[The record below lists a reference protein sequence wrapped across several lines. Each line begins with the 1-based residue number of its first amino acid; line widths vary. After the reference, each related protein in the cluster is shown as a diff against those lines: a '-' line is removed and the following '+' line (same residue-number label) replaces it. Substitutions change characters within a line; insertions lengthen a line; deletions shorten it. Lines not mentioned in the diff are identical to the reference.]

1 MELRRHKEN
10 QEGEHKILKCAGR
23 AIEENQMI
31 KGGLVLEGGGMRG
44 IYTAGVL
51 DFFIE
56 QKLFFSDC
64 YGVSAGAC
72 HLCSYLSGQKGRAY
86 RVFVNYL
93 KDKEYCSLRSLITTG
108 DLFGAKMC
116 YDTIPNKLDPYDYEA
131 FTAYPGRAYAVVTN
145 IMTGKA
151 EYKPLREMH
160 RDIIAVRASASLPL
174 VSNNVYIDGIP
185 YLDGGIADSIPIIRS
200 LRDGNK
206 KNVIIMTKEV
216 GYRRKPT
223 SNMEAIRIRY
233 HKYPALVRNM
243 ARRHIAYNKTL
254 DFIEDHEKKGHIFVI
269 RPKVNPNV
277 GRLEKDETK
286 LKALYETGYEDAK
299 ESFEA
304 LKKYLNL
311 G

>member
-1 MELRRHKEN
+1 ME
-10 QEGEHKILKCAGR
+10 
-23 AIEENQMI
+23 MI
-31 KGGLVLEGGGMRG
+31 KSGLVLEGGGMRG

-51 DFFIE
+51 DYFME
-56 QKLFFSDC
+56 QNLVFSDC

-86 RVFVNYL
+86 RISVDYL

-116 YDTIPNKLDPYDYEA
+116 YDKIPNELNPYDYET
-131 FTAYPGRAYAVVTN
+131 FSAYGGRAYAVVTN
-145 IMTGKA
+145 ILTGKA

-174 VSNNVYIDGIP
+174 VSKNVYIDGIP
-185 YLDGGIADSIPIIRS
+185 YLDGGIADSIPILRS

-216 GYRRKPT
+216 GYRRKP
-223 SNMEAIRIRY
+223 SSDMKAIRLFY
-233 HKYPALVRNM
+233 HKYPALVRDM
-243 ARRHIAYNKTL
+243 ERRHIVYNRTL
-254 DFIEDHEKKGHIFVI
+254 DFIEEHEKKGHLFVI

-277 GRLEKDETK
+277 GRLEKDEAK
-286 LKALYETGYEDAK
+286 LRALYETGYEDAK
-299 ESFEA
+299 ASFKE
-304 LKKYLNL
+304 LKKYLKL
-311 G
+311 S

>member
-1 MELRRHKEN
+1 MKKHNKDHIEEP
-10 QEGEHKILKCAGR
+10 QTLKCAGKP
-23 AIEENQMI
+23 IESNQVI
-31 KGGLVLEGGGMRG
+31 KGGLILEGGGMRG

-51 DFFIE
+51 DYFME
-56 QKLFFSDC
+56 QNLFFSDC

-93 KDKEYCSLRSLITTG
+93 KDKEYCSIRSLITTG

-116 YDTIPNKLDPYDYEA
+116 YDTIPNKLDPYDYDA
-131 FTAYPGRAYAVVTN
+131 FSAYPGRAYAVVTN
-145 IMTGKA
+145 IITGKA

-206 KNVIIMTKEV
+206 KNVIIMTKEK

-233 HKYPALVRNM
+233 HKYPALVRDM
-243 ARRHIAYNKTL
+243 ARRHIEYNKVL
-254 DFIEDHEKKGHIFVI
+254 DFIEEHEKKGHIFVI
-269 RPKVNPNV
+269 RPKENPKV

-286 LKALYETGYEDAK
+286 LKALYEIGYEDAK
-299 ESFEA
+299 ESFEE
-304 LKKYLNL
+304 LKNYLKL
-311 G
+311 S

>member
-1 MELRRHKEN
+1 MK
-10 QEGEHKILKCAGR
+10 
-23 AIEENQMI
+23 
-31 KGGLVLEGGGMRG
+31 G

-51 DFFIE
+51 DCFIE
-56 QKLFFSDC
+56 EKLFFSDC

-93 KDKEYCSLRSLITTG
+93 KDKDYCGLRSLITTG
-108 DLFGAKMC
+108 DLFSAKMC
-116 YDTIPNKLDPYDYEA
+116 YDTIPNKLDPYDYDA
-131 FTAYPGRAYAVVTN
+131 FTAYSGRAYAVVTN

-174 VSNNVYIDGIP
+174 ISQNVYIDGIP

-200 LRDGNK
+200 LRDGNR
-206 KNVIIMTKEV
+206 KNVVIMTKEV

-223 SNMEAIRIRY
+223 SHMEAIRIRY
-233 HKYPALVRNM
+233 HKYPALVRDM
-243 ARRHIAYNKTL
+243 ARRHIVYNRTL
-254 DFIEDHEKKGHIFVI
+254 DFIEEHERKGHIFVI

-277 GRLEKDETK
+277 GRLEKDESK
-286 LKALYETGYEDAK
+286 LKKLYETGYEDAK
-299 ESFEA
+299 QSLND
-304 LKKYLNL
+304 LKEYLRL
-311 G
+311 S

>member
-1 MELRRHKEN
+1 ME
-10 QEGEHKILKCAGR
+10 
-23 AIEENQMI
+23 MI
-31 KGGLVLEGGGMRG
+31 KSGLVLEGGGMRG

-51 DFFIE
+51 DYFME
-56 QKLFFSDC
+56 QNLVFSDC

-86 RVFVNYL
+86 RISVDYL

-116 YDTIPNKLDPYDYEA
+116 YDKIPNELNPYDYET
-131 FTAYPGRAYAVVTN
+131 FSVYGGRAYAVVTN
-145 IMTGKA
+145 ILTGKA

-174 VSNNVYIDGIP
+174 VSKNVYIDGIP
-185 YLDGGIADSIPIIRS
+185 YLDGGIADSIPILRS

-216 GYRRKPT
+216 GYRRKP
-223 SNMEAIRIRY
+223 SSDMKAIRLFY
-233 HKYPALVRNM
+233 HKYPALVRDM
-243 ARRHIAYNKTL
+243 ERRHIVYNRTL
-254 DFIEDHEKKGHIFVI
+254 DFIEEHEKKGHLFVI

-277 GRLEKDETK
+277 GRLEKDEAK
-286 LKALYETGYEDAK
+286 LRALYETGYEDAK
-299 ESFEA
+299 ASFKE
-304 LKKYLNL
+304 LKKYLKL
-311 G
+311 S